1 MSEFGAEHHAAS
13 EEEIRE
19 IKGALLEDTIRT
31 LRPAEPLC
39 VRETATVHDAVAA
52 MLAKRQAGVL
62 VIDADGRLTG
72 IFTERDVLTRVVGRD
87 LDTRLTPL
95 SAVMTRNPEAVSPRD
110 RIAYALN
117 RMSVAG
123 YRTIPVV
130 DAETRPIGVV
140 TVTDFIRW
148 LVDLFPE
155 AVTPTAPPNDAPMAA
170 EAAAISS
177 SAWIVRIRKRRDL
190 ARAVVRFAGDSGDGM
205 QLTGEQFTLESAV
218 AGSDLATLPNFPAEI
233 RAPAGTLFGVSSF
246 QLQFGSQRVYTPGD
260 RLDCLVAMNPAALK
274 VHLDDLKPG
283 GLLIV
288 NTTAFDRRNLD
299 KAGYAANPLDDPTLA
314 ERYRLHKVDMTAL
327 TLEAIRDLPLN
338 TKEKDRTKNFFALG
352 LVSWI
357 YTRPLDPTLDWIKK
371 KFAKNATIA
380 EANARVLKAGH
391 AFGETAEIFSE
402 CYQLEPAEM
411 APGLYRAMTGNRALA
426 WGLLAAAER
435 SKVPIVYGAYP
446 ITPASG
452 ILEELAMHKRFRIR
466 TIQAEDEIAAA
477 SAAIGASFGGA
488 VGVTASSGPGIA
500 LKGEA
505 IGLAV
510 TAELPLVIFD
520 IQRGGPSTGLP
531 TKTEQADLMQALYG
545 RNSEAPVVVLAPA
558 TPGDCFFIAYEAV
571 RIAIKYMVPV
581 IVLSDG
587 FLANGSEP
595 WRIPDPNTLP
605 PIEVHFRTDPD
616 GFLPY
621 LRDPATLGRPWVRP
635 GTPGLEHRIGGIE
648 KQDGTGDISYDPDN
662 HDHMVRTRAE
672 KVRRVAQEIPPTSI
686 NGPATGDLLVVGWGG
701 TYGAI
706 TAAVERSQADGK
718 TVASVHLR
726 HLNPLPPDLGHI
738 LREYRRVLVPEI
750 NSGQLVRVLRAEYLV
765 DAVGFNRV
773 RGLPLATEDICDTIN
788 QLVEG
793 HS

>member
-1 MSEFGAEHHAAS
+1 MSETAA
-13 EEEIRE
+13 R
-19 IKGALLEDTIRT
+19 A
-31 LRPAEPLC
+31 A
-39 VRETATVHDAVAA
+39 TA
-52 MLAKRQAGVL
+52 AK
-62 VIDADGRLTG
+62 
-72 IFTERDVLTRVVGRD
+72 
-87 LDTRLTPL
+87 P
-95 SAVMTRNPEAVSPRD
+95 
-110 RIAYALN
+110 
-117 RMSVAG
+117 
-123 YRTIPVV
+123 
-130 DAETRPIGVV
+130 
-140 TVTDFIRW
+140 
-148 LVDLFPE
+148 
-155 AVTPTAPPNDAPMAA
+155 
-170 EAAAISS
+170 
-177 SAWIVRIRKRRDL
+177 RRDL

-327 TLEAIRDLPLN
+327 TLEAIQDLPLN

-357 YTRPLDPTLDWIKK
+357 YTRPLDPTLDWIQK
-371 KFAKNATIA
+371 KFAKNQTIA
-380 EANARVLKAGH
+380 AANARVLKAGH

-595 WRIPDPNTLP
+595 WRIPDPNILP

-648 KQDGTGDISYDPDN
+648 KQDGTGNISYDPDN

-718 TVASVHLR
+718 AVASVHLR

-773 RGLPLATEDICDTIN
+773 RGLPLATEDICDSIN

-793 HS
+793 HA

>member
-1 MSEFGAEHHAAS
+1 MSE
-13 EEEIRE
+13 
-19 IKGALLEDTIRT
+19 T
-31 LRPAEPLC
+31 
-39 VRETATVHDAVAA
+39 TA
-52 MLAKRQAGVL
+52 R
-62 VIDADGRLTG
+62 
-72 IFTERDVLTRVVGRD
+72 
-87 LDTRLTPL
+87 
-95 SAVMTRNPEAVSPRD
+95 
-110 RIAYALN
+110 
-117 RMSVAG
+117 
-123 YRTIPVV
+123 
-130 DAETRPIGVV
+130 
-140 TVTDFIRW
+140 
-148 LVDLFPE
+148 
-155 AVTPTAPPNDAPMAA
+155 AVTAPKPR
-170 EAAAISS
+170 S
-177 SAWIVRIRKRRDL
+177 DL
-190 ARAVVRFAGDSGDGM
+190 ARAVVGFAGDSGDGM

-260 RLDCLVAMNPAALK
+260 RLDCLVVMNPAALK
-274 VHLDDLKPG
+274 VHVDDLKPG

-327 TLEAIRDLPLN
+327 TLEAIQDLPLN
-338 TKEKDRTKNFFALG
+338 TKDKDRTKNFFALG

-380 EANARVLKAGH
+380 EANTRVLKAGH

-545 RNSEAPVVVLAPA
+545 RNSESPIVVIAPC
-558 TPGDCFFIAYEAV
+558 TPGDCFYIAYEAV

-581 IVLSDG
+581 MVLSDG
-587 FLANGSEP
+587 YLANGSEP
-595 WRIPDPNTLP
+595 WLIPDPKSLP
-605 PIEVHFRTDPD
+605 DIPVSFRTEKE
-616 GFLPY
+616 GFQAY
-621 LRDPATLGRPWVRP
+621 LRDAATLARPWVRP

-648 KQDGTGDISYDPDN
+648 KQDGTGNISYEPDN

-672 KVRRVAQEIPPTSI
+672 KVRRVAQEIPATVV
-686 NGPATGDLLVVGWGG
+686 NGPESGDVLVVGWGG

-706 TAAVERSQADGK
+706 TAAVEEAQMEGK
-718 TVASVHLR
+718 SVASAHIR
-726 HLNPLPPDLGHI
+726 HLNPLPPDLGQI
-738 LREYRRVLVPEI
+738 LRQYRRVLVPEI

-773 RGLPLATEDICDTIN
+773 RGMPLASEEIVEAIH
-788 QLVEG
+788 QLIG
-793 HS
+793 STP